1 MERCSCSPPPPS
13 PSDDLSRPLLLLS
26 WRRSGVSRVRK
37 PLAPARALLGRFHCG
52 QSCCPYWAT
61 VSTRR
66 LRAVNPDLAP
76 LALSSRGRGRRGRA
90 GVASLFSIKSWPWWN
105 PVCRCRGECSCHLSI
120 MYYLHS
126 QLLSSQH
133 HPRSPRLQAG
143 DRSDAPVLL
152 LRRRPLKTLAA
163 PFYCCR
169 GVAVG

>member
-1 MERCSCSPPPPS
+1 
-13 PSDDLSRPLLLLS
+13 
-26 WRRSGVSRVRK
+26 
-37 PLAPARALLGRFHCG
+37 
-52 QSCCPYWAT
+52 
-61 VSTRR
+61 
-66 LRAVNPDLAP
+66 
-76 LALSSRGRGRRGRA
+76 LSSRGRGRRGRA

-152 LRRRPLKTLAA
+152 LPSLLSPPPPSPSEDLSCPLLLLLWRPSGVSRVRKPLAPARALLGRFHRGQSCCPYWATVSTRRLRAVNPRTAA
-163 PFYCCR
+163 LLFI
-169 GVAVG
+169 